1 VAGKDLRDQPA
12 SLLGQRHDDEP
23 AIVTTT
29 LLLDQAATDEVAH
42 HDGGIAVA
50 AQQLFTEI
58 ALAQRPV
65 MQQRL
70 QHAELSDGEA
80 GRRHHAPHPRGHRL
94 GGPHELD
101 VGVEGRS
108 LLRAAA
114 IVGRH
119 ALNLNRCLS
128 LHRKVVKAHCV
139 LATSWLDEK
148 GVDRA
153 LGACTYSSRFEDVN
167 RPAQGGH
174 DVPGSGFRTTFPGPL

>member
-80 GRRHHAPHPRGHRL
+80 GRGHHAPHPRGHRL

-101 VGVEGRS
+101 VGVERDRFRGSARIAGGHRS
-108 LLRAAA
+108 
-114 IVGRH
+114 
-119 ALNLNRCLS
+119 NLNGL
-128 LHRKVVKAHCV
+128 
-139 LATSWLDEK
+139 
-148 GVDRA
+148 
-153 LGACTYSSRFEDVN
+153 
-167 RPAQGGH
+167 
-174 DVPGSGFRTTFPGPL
+174 